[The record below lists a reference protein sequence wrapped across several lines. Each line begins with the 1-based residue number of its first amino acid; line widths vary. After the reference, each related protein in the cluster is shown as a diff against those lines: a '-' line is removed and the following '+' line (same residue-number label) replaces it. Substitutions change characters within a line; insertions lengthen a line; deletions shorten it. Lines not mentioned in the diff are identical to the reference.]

1 MLKPEHLCKS
11 CAGRALVTEQL
22 CGDINGVVRKTFANL
37 LALGRRPTD
46 AARSALV
53 VLRIHQPDLC
63 ACSVDRVYDWLL
75 KSDEADMS
83 V

>member
-1 MLKPEHLCKS
+1 MITSGRHL
-11 CAGRALVTEQL
+11 
-22 CGDINGVVRKTFANL
+22 
-37 LALGRRPTD
+37 LGIGTD